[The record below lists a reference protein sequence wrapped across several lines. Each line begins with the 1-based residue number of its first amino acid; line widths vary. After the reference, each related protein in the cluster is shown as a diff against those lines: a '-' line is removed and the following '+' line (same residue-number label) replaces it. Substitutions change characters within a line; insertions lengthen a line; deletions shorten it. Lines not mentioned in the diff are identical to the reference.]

1 MTAVHQLV
9 PSMVPHDAT
18 ADHTLQVQR
27 ALREAGFESEV
38 YALAVHPALEGRV
51 RLAHE
56 LPGAWRRDGH
66 LVYQYSACSPLADRL
81 LGRREKVALNFHN
94 VTPARFFEGW
104 DPGIRLALQAA
115 QVQLDQ
121 LARLQPLGLCD
132 SEVNAEDLRAHGVA
146 RTAVVPVLVDLDGF
160 AAAPDEQAAD
170 ALSSRWAKGATWLF
184 VGTVAPHKAQHEL
197 VQALAWHRRVY
208 DPDARLVLVG
218 RSICPAYD
226 RALRRYV
233 DELGLGDA
241 VERVATASHGQLVA
255 HYRSADVFVTM
266 SRHEGFCVPVLEAMA
281 CDLPVVARP
290 AGALAG
296 TVGDAGVLVPD
307 GGPAAVSAACARVA
321 ADPAARRAL
330 VAAGRRRVGELS
342 LARGRAA
349 LVSAVRAWV
358 AEAA

>member
-27 ALREAGFESEV
+27 ALREAGFDSEV
-38 YALAVHPALEGRV
+38 YALAVHPHLQDRV

-56 LPGAWRRDGH
+56 LPGASRPDGH
-66 LVYQYSACSPLADRL
+66 LIYQYSAVSPLADRL
-81 LGRREKVALNFHN
+81 LGRRERVALNFHN
-94 VTPARFFEGW
+94 VTPAHFFDRW
-104 DPGIRLALQAA
+104 APGIRLALHAA

-132 SEVNAEDLRAHGVA
+132 SEVNAEDLRGHGVA
-146 RTAVVPVLVDLDGF
+146 RTAVVPVLVDLDRF
-160 AAAPDEQAAD
+160 AAEPDRAAAE
-170 ALSSRWAKGATWLF
+170 ALAARWGRGTTWLF

-197 VQALAWHRRVY
+197 VQALAWHRRAY
-208 DPDARLVLVG
+208 DPEARLVLVG
-218 RSICPAYD
+218 RSICPGYD
-226 RALRRYV
+226 RALHRYV
-233 DELGLGDA
+233 DELGLGCA
-241 VERVATASHGQLVA
+241 VERVERATHGELVA
-255 HYRSADVFVTM
+255 LYRSADLFVTM

-296 TVGDAGVLVPD
+296 TVGDAGVLVP
-307 GGPAAVSAACARVA
+307 GGPAAVAAACARVA
-321 ADPAARRAL
+321 TDAGARRAL
-330 VAAGRRRVGELS
+330 VAAGRRRVEELS

-349 LVSAVRAWV
+349 MVSAVRAWV
-358 AEAA
+358 AEPA